1 MPHRMLSGGAAWRHG
16 IHLGLHCGRCCVN
29 LMTILLVVG
38 IMDLRAMALVTAALT
53 IERVVPCGDRIA
65 RAVGVAAIGI
75 GLVLIARAA
84 AVG

>member
-1 MPHRMLSGGAAWRHG
+1 MA
-16 IHLGLHCGRCCVN
+16 
-29 LMTILLVVG
+29 ILLVVG

-53 IERVVPCGDRIA
+53 IERVVPYGDRIA

-84 AVG
+84 GG